1 MTSRRAPTKL
11 ARFLQIDDYAF
22 LAILVGVTHGAR
34 PSRRDEI
41 INLAFTAARNYREK
55 V

>member
-11 ARFLQIDDYAF
+11 ARFLQSDGYAF
-22 LAILVGVTHGAR
+22 LAIHAGVTRGAR
-34 PSRRDEI
+34 PSRRDEV
-41 INLAFTAARNYREK
+41 INLAFTAARNYREQ